1 MLKKPFLFVLCA
13 LFALAL
19 PLSSLSACA
28 ERPTAALSNTTAGE
42 TTTDPD
48 LATSKGL
55 AMSLSADGTYYI
67 VAGIGACTDTSIRI
81 PYRHNGIPVKEIG
94 GGAFLQNTALKSV
107 TLSPEIV
114 RIDDSAFYRCT
125 SLKSVTF
132 AAGLNEI
139 GENAFGGCTA
149 LTALSIPD
157 TVTRIADYAFSECAA
172 LTELQIPDSVT
183 ALGSRAFFG
192 CTALTRAVLGNG
204 ITEIA
209 SSAFASCSALSE
221 LRLGNAVTCIA
232 ENAFSGTA
240 IATVALPIT
249 VMRVESGAFRNCHD
263 LKTVTYPG
271 TRAELLQASFAQD
284 WCKGAPESAVAV
296 LCTDGAQAVG
306 VAVPRP

>member
-1 MLKKPFLFVLCA
+1 MLKKPILFVLCA

-19 PLSSLSACA
+19 PLSALSACA
-28 ERPTAALSNTTAGE
+28 ERPTAAPSSTTAGE

-67 VAGIGACTDTSIRI
+67 VSGIGACTDTSIRI

-114 RIDDSAFYRCT
+114 RIGDSAFYRCT

-157 TVTRIADYAFSECAA
+157 TVTRIADYAFS
-172 LTELQIPDSVT
+172 
-183 ALGSRAFFG
+183 
-192 CTALTRAVLGNG
+192 
-204 ITEIA
+204 
-209 SSAFASCSALSE
+209 
-221 LRLGNAVTCIA
+221 
-232 ENAFSGTA
+232 GTA

-271 TRAELLQASFAQD
+271 TRAEIFQVFFAQD